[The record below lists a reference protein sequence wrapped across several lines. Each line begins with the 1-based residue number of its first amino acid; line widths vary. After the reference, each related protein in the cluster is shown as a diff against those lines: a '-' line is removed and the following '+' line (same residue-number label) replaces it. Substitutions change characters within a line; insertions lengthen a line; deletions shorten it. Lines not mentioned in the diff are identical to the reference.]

1 MTYLQIL
8 QTNIMLH
15 CRKKPVTV
23 PEPVLNGSHAHT
35 QAKVYD
41 MIVSARE
48 GITNREITDAL
59 QDRYSRIGH
68 ISDQLYQDGLVHRE
82 KVNGGVLVYY
92 GRAN

>member
-1 MTYLQIL
+1 MNHLQVL
-8 QTNIMLH
+8 QVNIMLH
-15 CRKKPVTV
+15 CRKKPVTA
-23 PEPVLNGSHAHT
+23 PEPALNGSHAHT

-59 QDRYSRIGH
+59 QERYSRIGH